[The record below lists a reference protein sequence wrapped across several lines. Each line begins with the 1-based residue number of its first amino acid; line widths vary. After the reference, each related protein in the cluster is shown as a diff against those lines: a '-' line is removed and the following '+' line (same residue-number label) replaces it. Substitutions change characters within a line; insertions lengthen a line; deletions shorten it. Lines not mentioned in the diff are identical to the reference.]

1 MGKINFQILN
11 RKIKVDKKISD
22 VDSNLTVELH
32 VTKKSC
38 QNLVNE
44 SCNIW
49 IKKSE
54 LDNHSF
60 LSLEGLQLA
69 GPTAPTLTPEC
80 WRTSRLKRLWLSSS
94 EFISRLAI

>member
-1 MGKINFQILN
+1 M
-11 RKIKVDKKISD
+11 
-22 VDSNLTVELH
+22 DSNLLLELY
-32 VTKKSC
+32 VTIRSC
-38 QNLVNE
+38 QDLFKE